1 MIPISNQFL
10 YRQVQFSKNK
20 KTFILFSLKIHSLSP
35 RFNHTSNF
43 SSHKSHHV
51 NARHAIKSM
60 TSYSTMPCNPPPHY
74 HITSHSTCHKHV
86 IKEYD
91 TYVAHLTH
99 IIFNIQNS
107 TFIHNSYMTAN
118 LQVNMLCVNG
128 NKLKFKTKLKF
139 FLRLRLVLTSSY

>member
-91 TYVAHLTH
+91 TNVAPLTH

-107 TFIHNSYMTAN
+107 TFIHNEQDLGVGLN
-118 LQVNMLCVNG
+118 LTNKQTDKQINKQPNG
-128 NKLKFKTKLKF
+128 QSNYHYLNTINN
-139 FLRLRLVLTSSY
+139 